1 MGTRVVSIK
10 NIKFFFAISMLAL
23 IGGYAYVSALSTGYR
38 AFIVIHASILF
49 FAGIAIFLRNIKIF
63 LLLTMIIML
72 FLGFGWHFVFERLP
86 FESVLFSEG
95 IRIDTVDVILMICYI
110 HWGLGLAGKNTVI
123 RPIAIG
129 GKVGIAFLGW
139 IIYVLLSS
147 FITATNLPYSLYEFI
162 VYMKGFLLYFYL
174 VNNINSEHELK
185 IVIYALCAG
194 CLALALYMIVQNLTK
209 TNYTIQGVLLRGE
222 AGPEGFRSA
231 GFSGSPDNSA
241 AFLVNIFPIFL
252 VGLFLVKDMFKKTLI
267 VVSMILTVLAVIN
280 SQVRIAQASLLVSV
294 LILIYVTYRRRWMSK
309 GQLVA
314 SILTGIFSLLAVIPL
329 VYVRFATGSTG
340 EDRYAL
346 MVTAYNMF
354 KGNILFGVG
363 ANNYNFVVRNY
374 IPPDLLEAWVYTVH
388 SEYLLRLS
396 ETGILGFLFFY
407 TFVIIVIV
415 AFYRAT
421 FTKNPLIFIVSCGF
435 FAAMMG
441 SFIHRLASM
450 YHYQQFFMLQSTI
463 YALCALT
470 QFYEKNPGFLKKE
483 NI

>member
-1 MGTRVVSIK
+1 MDTHMVSIK
-10 NIKFFFAISMLAL
+10 NIKLFFAISMLAL
-23 IGGYAYVSALSTGYR
+23 IGGYAYVTALSTGYR

-63 LLLTMIIML
+63 FLLTMLIML
-72 FLGFGWHFVFERLP
+72 TLGFGWHFVYERLP
-86 FESVLFSEG
+86 FESVLFSQG
-95 IRIDTVDVILMICYI
+95 LRIDAVDVILVLCYI
-110 HWGLGLAGKNTVI
+110 HWGLSLAGKNALI
-123 RPIAIG
+123 RPITIG
-129 GKVGIAFLGW
+129 GKVGIVFLGW
-139 IIYVLLSS
+139 IIYVFLSG
-147 FITATNLPYSLYEFI
+147 FITATNLPYILYEVI

-185 IVIYALCAG
+185 IAIYAICAG
-194 CLALALYMIVQNLTK
+194 CVALALYMIVQNLTK
-209 TNYTIQGVLLRGE
+209 TNYTIQGVLLTGE

-252 VGLFLVKDMFKKTLI
+252 VGLFLVKDIFKKALI
-267 VVSMILTVLAVIN
+267 VASMILTALAIIN

-294 LILIYVTYRRRWMSK
+294 LILIFVTYRRGWMSK

-314 SILTGIFSLLAVIPL
+314 SILTGVFSLLAVIPL
-329 VYVRFATGSTG
+329 VYVRYATGSTG

-363 ANNYNFVVRNY
+363 ANNYNFVVLNY
-374 IPPDLLEAWVYTVH
+374 IPPDLLKAWVYTVH
-388 SEYLLRLS
+388 SEYFLRLS

-407 TFVIIVIV
+407 TFIIIVIV
-415 AFYRAT
+415 TFYRAT

-435 FAAMMG
+435 FASMMG
-441 SFIHRLASM
+441 SFIQRLASM
-450 YHYQQFFMLQSTI
+450 YHYQQFFMLESTI
-463 YALCALT
+463 FALCALT
-470 QFYEKNPGFLKKE
+470 EFYEKNPGSLKKE